1 MEIERYIAD
10 TSLNAAE
17 QYRDTENGGNI
28 FFRPIS
34 LYPFISAITTISS
47 RLPERNITEVMTQFR
62 NIDRTVS
69 SEPWNKVIWNPL
81 THKMVMR
88 NQSLVKYLFIHMYG
102 HNILTNKEKLGLKN
116 KFAAVHNLSLEEVT
130 NILNAIHINA

>member
-1 MEIERYIAD
+1 
-10 TSLNAAE
+10 
-17 QYRDTENGGNI
+17 
-28 FFRPIS
+28 
-34 LYPFISAITTISS
+34 
-47 RLPERNITEVMTQFR
+47 MTQFR

-102 HNILTNKEKLGLKN
+102 HNILTNKEKLGLNN